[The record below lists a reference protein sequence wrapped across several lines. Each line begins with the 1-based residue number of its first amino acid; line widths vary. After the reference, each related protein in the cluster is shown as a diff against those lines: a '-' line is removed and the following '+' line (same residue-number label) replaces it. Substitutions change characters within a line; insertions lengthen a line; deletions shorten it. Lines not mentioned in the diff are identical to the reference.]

1 MWEFLTSALSAI
13 PSAASNKYALGAYA
27 LAICAYVITVWR
39 VARNKNLL
47 DNLQKLPSK
56 DRLSALEIETGGVR
70 LAAGIS
76 PEQWVRSRIHK
87 YYLFAFLATCAVAV
101 AIAAL
106 AAWKGATYVGTLT
119 IINNEYQ
126 RSNNG
131 ESLSSVDLQHI
142 KDLIDAKTTRD
153 LEQARNQLS
162 EKARAAYDAA
172 LAKGNLPPPGE
183 LTSGASTTPL
193 PTKPSAVATDRI
205 PATAGTAEAA
215 PARAAVNAAVTSPP
229 GSIFSDEFRNRALSA
244 AWQVDNPKPDNFA
257 VEDGHLLVIAHAAGG
272 LSKADSQNIFRL
284 VKPAPESDWSI
295 TAQLT
300 VKFQTAREDFY
311 IGLFDDAKN
320 YLVARL
326 YADSNANGNFIRVQ
340 VLKVSGGETTE
351 LHLDAR
357 TAGGEFVKFS
367 DTITQQP
374 ISIRLTKKGP
384 EYRAAANF
392 AGDVDNAGSP
402 VWLQAGSVTS
412 LHPPKTFVMYATQ
425 RDTVAGES
433 TFYVSSVKIEALP

>member
-1 MWEFLTSALSAI
+1 
-13 PSAASNKYALGAYA
+13 
-27 LAICAYVITVWR
+27 
-39 VARNKNLL
+39 
-47 DNLQKLPSK
+47 
-56 DRLSALEIETGGVR
+56 
-70 LAAGIS
+70 
-76 PEQWVRSRIHK
+76 VRSRIHK
-87 YYLFAFLATCAVAV
+87 YYLFAFFATCAVAV

-106 AAWKGATYVGTLT
+106 AMWKGATYVGTLT

-126 RSNNG
+126 RSNSG
-131 ESLSSVDLQHI
+131 ESLSSSDLQHI
-142 KDLIDAKTTRD
+142 KELIDAATMRD
-153 LEQARNQLS
+153 PEQARTAFNQLS
-162 EKARAAYDAA
+162 EKARAAYQAA
-172 LAKGNLPPPGE
+172 YPSAKDNLPPPGD

-193 PTKPSAVATDRI
+193 PTKPSAVATNRN
-205 PATAGTAEAA
+205 PAPAGAAEAA
-215 PARAAVNAAVTSPP
+215 PAVTAAEAAVTSPP
-229 GSIFSDEFRNRALSA
+229 GSIFSDEFKSRVLSA

-300 VKFQTAREDFY
+300 VKFQTAREDFS

-326 YADSNANGNFIRVQ
+326 YADRNPNGNFITVE
-340 VLKVSGGETTE
+340 VLKVSDGETNE
-351 LHLDAR
+351 LHLVAR

-374 ISIRLTKKGP
+374 ISIRLTKIGP

-392 AGDVDNAGSP
+392 AGDVDKAGDP
-402 VWLQAGSVTS
+402 IWLQAGSVTS
-412 LHPPKTFVMYATQ
+412 LHPPKTFVMNATQ
-425 RDTVAGES
+425 WDSVAGES
-433 TFYVSSVKIEALP
+433 TFYISSVKIEALP